1 MAEVIKT
8 YEFKKHKPEKHDYDK
23 LFDGRIWKLKKD
35 EDYDNKATSARA
47 TLYIAAKR
55 RGLKIKT
62 SIVEDGN
69 AIIVQNAGK
78 VRGRK

>member
-1 MAEVIKT
+1 MAEVIRT
-8 YEFKKHKPEKHDYDK
+8 HTFKKHKPEKHDYDK
-23 LFDGRIWKLKKD
+23 LFDGRIWKLKRD
-35 EDYDNKATSARA
+35 EDYENKATAARA

-69 AIIVQNAGK
+69 AIVVQSVGK
-78 VRGRK
+78 VRGKK